1 MDVKHEPSSLF
12 FLQGCFRSPVF
23 YFHKNY
29 LLLFKIN
36 MTNMTTNCPVSLFL
50 DVQINILS

>member
-1 MDVKHEPSSLF
+1 MDVKHEPSSLL
-12 FLQGCFRSPVF
+12 FLQGCFRSPVL

-29 LLLFKIN
+29 LLLFKIS
-36 MTNMTTNCPVSLFL
+36 MTNMTADCPVSLFL